1 MIQQR
6 TSPFRFRGVIFL
18 LLGVA
23 GINACQPGDRAPGD
37 SPVAVALPS
46 TATSKDF
53 GDYVLHFN
61 AQTTN
66 QLTADIAADYGIVRS
81 KNRAMLTVSIIKKQ
95 EASPGVPVSGAVWA
109 TANNLTGQ
117 LKNMTIKEIREG
129 SGIYYIAE
137 TQVAHSETLIFSI
150 DATPINE
157 SSRFSVR
164 FQKQFFND

>member
-1 MIQQR
+1 
-6 TSPFRFRGVIFL
+6 
-18 LLGVA
+18 
-23 GINACQPGDRAPGD
+23 
-37 SPVAVALPS
+37 
-46 TATSKDF
+46 
-53 GDYVLHFN
+53 
-61 AQTTN
+61 
-66 QLTADIAADYGIVRS
+66 
-81 KNRAMLTVSIIKKQ
+81 
-95 EASPGVPVSGAVWA
+95 VPVSGAVWA

-157 SSRFSVR
+157 SSPFSVR